1 LSERKGNS
9 QHNDERKTLSF
20 SSKVSSMEIEILQYL
35 QLIFEK
41 KNNKVSY
48 LICEYTER
56 TVCAV
61 LLKDLK
67 DKILWIKIRKVIL
80 LNYQNNYVVHSN

>member
-1 LSERKGNS
+1 
-9 QHNDERKTLSF
+9 
-20 SSKVSSMEIEILQYL
+20 MEIEILQYL

-67 DKILWIKIRKVIL
+67 DKIL
-80 LNYQNNYVVHSN
+80 